1 MEPMNATAL
10 FKEGRLEIWTG
21 NQAPTLIRDQAAKIA
36 GLAPDAVTVYTPLMG
51 GGFGR
56 RAEFDVS
63 NQAVRLA
70 MVMPGTPIKLTW
82 SREEDMRHDFY
93 RPAAIARMKGVA
105 SSAGPSVLT
114 ADIAAPS
121 VLRMQSQ
128 RALGFSPPG
137 PDKILVEGAYDQ
149 PYAIANYRVRG
160 FISNVAVPVGAWRSV
175 GNSHNAFFHECFL
188 DELAVAAKID
198 PVAMRLSMMKGVH
211 EPSRKVVEAVAEM
224 ASWGKTLPAGK
235 GRGMAFTMSFGTP
248 TAEIVEISSTPQ
260 GLRIDKVWCAI
271 DVGTALDPRNIEAQ
285 VMSGIVFGLSAAVT
299 EGISFKDGAVVE
311 GNFNAYDPLRLYQ
324 CPFVETR
331 ILENNRHISG
341 VGEPGTPPAA
351 PALANAVFNLTGKR
365 IRELPLS
372 KHVAFA

>member
-1 MEPMNATAL
+1 MNATAL

-324 CPFVETR
+324 CPVVETR